1 MHALREKLTSSVQ
14 NLLHAGGSI
23 IIALLHS
30 NHRRCSEHV
39 TRGDSVIMIF
49 MRTYLFYGKHGT
61 YTNANAVLLWLH
73 RHFSCVF
80 SIITTR
86 RNAINTWVG
95 GAFLWYCAV
104 PVWTDWWGD
113 HSNLLVS
120 HVWILR
126 DVLQMEEMQ
135 IMLCAHCWVNDHLVS
150 TRNHILHY
158 AHTYR
163 PHRTCLPF
171 QLPCQYLYIIH
182 QEYCYQHIGWRSL
195 PLILCCTH
203 LDWLVN
209 GPLQL
214 SCFSHISIEGYA
226 ANVRSA
232 DYVMGTLLSEQSY
245 INNHLHGEHKGS
257 LSVIRSQAHSCDSNT
272 PSSI

>member
-135 IMLCAHCWVNDHLVS
+135 IMLCAHCWVNDHLVI

-171 QLPCQYLYIIH
+171 QLPLSV
-182 QEYCYQHIGWRSL
+182 SL
-195 PLILCCTH
+195 HNSPG
-203 LDWLVN
+203 V
-209 GPLQL
+209 
-214 SCFSHISIEGYA
+214 
-226 ANVRSA
+226 
-232 DYVMGTLLSEQSY
+232 LLSTHRLEKPSFNTVLY
-245 INNHLHGEHKGS
+245 PFGLTGEWT
-257 LSVIRSQAHSCDSNT
+257 T
-272 PSSI
+272 PTFLFLTYKYWGVCCKCKKCRLCYGHIAKWTVLYQ